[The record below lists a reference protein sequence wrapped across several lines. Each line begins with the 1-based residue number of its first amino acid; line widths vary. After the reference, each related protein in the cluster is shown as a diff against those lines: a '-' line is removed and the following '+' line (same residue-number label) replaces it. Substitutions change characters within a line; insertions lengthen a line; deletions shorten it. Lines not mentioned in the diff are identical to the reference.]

1 MAKDSRECLRYAY
14 IHKDGLQ
21 YVCDAYVLLG
31 SKNHFQLPLLPS
43 GLFYPDIDRIKP
55 GYSEKS
61 STSLLLPDISYLKAE
76 IKIAKNI
83 KKKPVFYFGIGF
95 QFVDA
100 NFLID
105 VLEVIP
111 GAQALTVSENDY
123 NLKVI
128 EFKNEQGD
136 YGILFPL
143 RPILVLKQI
152 EDGGIYLIE
161 HERSE

>member
-1 MAKDSRECLRYAY
+1 M
-14 IHKDGLQ
+14 
-21 YVCDAYVLLG
+21 LLG

-43 GLFYPDIDRIKP
+43 GLSYFDIERIKP

-76 IKIAKNI
+76 IKIAKSI
-83 KKKPVFYFGIGF
+83 KKKPVFYFGLGY

-105 VLEVIP
+105 VLEGIP

-123 NLKVI
+123 NLKII

-136 YGILFPL
+136 YGMLLPL
-143 RPILVLKQI
+143 RPTLVLKSI
-152 EDGGIYLIE
+152 EDDEIYLIE
-161 HERSE
+161 HERSESNE